1 MSVDAKTETLIGLT
15 HAHWDIVLG
24 TGNITV
30 NKAFPSRNLHIKKK
44 LQSVKMQKDDGT
56 GESIMLS
63 EISQAVRDRYHM
75 IPPLTGT

>member
-30 NKAFPSRNLHIKKK
+30 NKAFPSQNLHIKKK
-44 LQSVKMQKDDGT
+44 LQSVCKD
-56 GESIMLS
+56 
-63 EISQAVRDRYHM
+63 AKR
-75 IPPLTGT
+75 